1 MIRVFPPYKRASSTP
16 YNPNYHY
23 RSYRRYSPYS
33 HYRNRQK
40 KEAREEGG
48 CGIFGGKGGQ
58 IDESEGLGDF
68 FERKSCKYEIKAV
81 PLQSQR
87 RSAPPGPPL
96 ETTFR
101 MGRAETPSTFYKPV
115 T

>member
-1 MIRVFPPYKRASSTP
+1 MDEGI
-16 YNPNYHY
+16 
-23 RSYRRYSPYS
+23 
-33 HYRNRQK
+33 NRGAKAGQ
-40 KEAREEGG
+40 KEALEEGG